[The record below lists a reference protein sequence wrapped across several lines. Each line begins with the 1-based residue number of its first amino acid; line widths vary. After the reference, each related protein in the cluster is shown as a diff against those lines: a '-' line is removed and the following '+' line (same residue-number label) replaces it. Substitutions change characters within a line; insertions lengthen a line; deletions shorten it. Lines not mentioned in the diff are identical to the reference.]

1 VAASGV
7 IDIEGC
13 WQCGGGGDGGVVV
26 ASVEEAV
33 VVSLVSILVAVASE
47 SEVSERGDN
56 DVQLSTTIRG
66 VEDGDDAND
75 DKGLLDS
82 VVVVLVVLA

>member
-13 WQCGGGGDGGVVV
+13 WHCGGGGVVV

-82 VVVVLVVLA
+82 VVAVLVVLA